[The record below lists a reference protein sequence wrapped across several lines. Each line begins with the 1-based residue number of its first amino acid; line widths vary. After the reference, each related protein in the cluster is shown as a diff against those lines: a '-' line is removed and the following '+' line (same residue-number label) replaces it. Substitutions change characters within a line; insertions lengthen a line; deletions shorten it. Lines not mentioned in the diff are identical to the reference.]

1 MRLWS
6 QLHSWIRAILRR
18 SRMEREMDAELRFH
32 MEAYAEDL
40 MRSGVPRQEAMRR
53 ARLEFGGIEGTKEE
67 CREARGVNFIDT
79 LGQDLRYGVRM
90 LRKSPGFT
98 ATAILTLALGIGANT
113 AIFQLL
119 DAVRL
124 RSLPVPSPSELAQI
138 EIRGGNRGFGI
149 SRSRD
154 DLTYPLW
161 EQIRSHQE
169 AFSGVFAWSGS
180 DEIPLG
186 QGSQAKRARGLFVS
200 GETFTALGV
209 PPLRG
214 RLFTAE
220 DDRPG
225 CGLPG
230 AVISYAFWQSEFGG
244 LDSAIGSKI
253 LIDGHPVE
261 VLGVTPPNFFG
272 LDVGTNFDV
281 AVPFC
286 SVTAFRPQ
294 DSGLARRD
302 LFWLT
307 VMGRLK
313 PGWSIDSTSAQL
325 DAISP
330 GLFEMTVP
338 DGYNTKSQS
347 SYRALRLAAYPAGSG
362 VSWLREKYD
371 ASLWLLLGITG
382 LVLLIA
388 CANLANLMLVR
399 AGKRER
405 EVAVRLALGASRR
418 RLIFQLLTEG
428 LVLAVGGGVAGIF
441 LARAFGRSIVW
452 LLSTDRN
459 LLELDLALDW
469 RVLAFTAAIAMVTCA
484 VFGLVPAFRS
494 SRSEPA
500 DAMKPGSRWITGGRE
515 RFSFQRIL
523 VVLQIAVSL
532 VLLAGALLFVRS
544 FRNLATLDPGFRQKN
559 ILLAFINLK
568 PMHLP
573 NAEQYQPVADD
584 LLEQIRSVPQVES
597 AATST
602 HVPLDGSSWTLGIHI
617 KDLETWS
624 KFTWVSLGSFQTMRV
639 PLLAGRDF
647 NDRDTRTSPRV
658 AIVNEAFVRKYL
670 GGANPIGMTMRT
682 VAEPDYPSEV
692 YEIIGVVKGTK
703 YAKLRDEIPPE
714 SYGVVSQFPGHH
726 WMSVFVR
733 TTSPPAAVISALTEK
748 ISHVNPE
755 IQVEFRVLQKDIE
768 NGLIRE
774 RMMATL
780 SGFFGVLAALLTAI
794 GLYGVISYIVSMR
807 RNEIGI
813 RVALGASRGNVVGII
828 LRQTLV
834 LLALGVTIGVVLAL
848 AATQS
853 ASSLLFGL
861 RPNDPFTFAGASLLL
876 TAVALIASFVP
887 AQRASRVDPMV
898 ALRYE

>member
-1 MRLWS
+1 
-6 QLHSWIRAILRR
+6 
-18 SRMEREMDAELRFH
+18 MDAELRFH

>member
-1 MRLWS
+1 M
-6 QLHSWIRAILRR
+6 LRR
-18 SRMEREMDAELRFH
+18 SRMESEMDAELRFH

-67 CREARGVNFIDT
+67 CREARGVNVVEGFV
-79 LGQDLRYGVRM
+79 QDFRYGVRM

-180 DEIPLG
+180 DDIPLG

-441 LARAFGRSIVW
+441 LARAFGISIVW
-452 LLSTDRN
+452 LVSTDRN